1 MGAASVALID
11 NPLRFQ
17 WQYYDEETGLHY
29 NRFRYYSPRLGR
41 YWSVDPI
48 GLVAGHNL
56 YSYVGNDPVNRT
68 DPLGLWWEAALSVVA
83 GVAVAALIV
92 ATAPVSLPM
101 LAVAALSG
109 AVVALGVHDGIT
121 QYQNTGHI
129 CVQCIIEG
137 ALTTVVIGAAIAVV
151 AAVAA
156 PEVAAVV
163 VGVAIAAGI
172 ESLADTLINWDN
184 LNHDDRMRAT
194 GGVIGGVIFG
204 AAARAYQG
212 LRGLV
217 KGSKAPVEEPAGGKT
232 GEGEGK
238 GVGEEQPAGE
248 LSPAEAS
255 RRHALGDDPATGKY
269 RPNEEATAVR
279 VEEQEGTQ
287 LERYQPEGPGDKG
300 DWVDPKTGKV
310 YDGCSPAKSEHF
322 EKGFGKYPDA
332 MQDHLN
338 NPNVDR
344 VVVDTTDLNLT
355 PAQQTQ
361 LTNYLDSL
369 PPEQQAKVVRI
380 GF

>member
-1 MGAASVALID
+1 VGAASVALID

-172 ESLADTLINWDN
+172 ESLADTIINWDN
-184 LNHDDRMRAT
+184 LNHDDRMKAT

-212 LRGLV
+212 LRGLFKGGGAAAEENTGPKTTDTQSKNLDDIYGAPQEPKGRTGIKDFEKTPDGVV
-217 KGSKAPVEEPAGGKT
+217 KNPTIQYPEPGKPPVLEPGKEYIWLVDEQGRLVVAEEVP
-232 GEGEGK
+232 
-238 GVGEEQPAGE
+238 
-248 LSPAEAS
+248 
-255 RRHALGDDPATGKY
+255 TGKNQPDG
-269 RPNEEATAVR
+269 RP
-279 VEEQEGTQ
+279 
-287 LERYQPEGPGDKG
+287 ERLGHPTL
-300 DWVDPKTGKV
+300 VDGKL
-310 YDGCSPAKSEHF
+310 A
-322 EKGFGKYPDA
+322 
-332 MQDHLN
+332 
-338 NPNVDR
+338 
-344 VVVDTTDLNLT
+344 
-355 PAQQTQ
+355 
-361 LTNYLDSL
+361 
-369 PPEQQAKVVRI
+369 RI
-380 GF
+380 GGEIKPSVRRDY